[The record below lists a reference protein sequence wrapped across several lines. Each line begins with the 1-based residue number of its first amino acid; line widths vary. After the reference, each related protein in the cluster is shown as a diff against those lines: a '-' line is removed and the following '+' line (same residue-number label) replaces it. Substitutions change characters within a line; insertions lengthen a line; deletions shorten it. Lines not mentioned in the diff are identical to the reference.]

1 MKTNSFAIVVT
12 FLFITAAGLILAAPG
27 TASQNQGRA
36 QMILDGGKTGTVAFK
51 HHLHQDVV
59 KDCQACHKDFKQE
72 KGALDAAKAAGTL
85 KKKQVMNKTC
95 IACHRA
101 KEKAGEAAGP
111 VSCKACHKK

>member
-1 MKTNSFAIVVT
+1 MKPHTIVT
-12 FLFITAAGLILAAPG
+12 MLFIIAVATLVLAAPAI
-27 TASQNQGRA
+27 ASKNQGRD
-36 QMILDGGKTGTVAFK
+36 QMVLDGGRTGPVPFK

-59 KDCQACHKDFKQE
+59 QDCQACHKDFKQE

-101 KEKAGEAAGP
+101 KKKAGQTYGP
-111 VSCKACHKK
+111 VSCRACHKKE